1 MEESEMSSKSTT
13 KTVLWSFLEQGG
25 SKVVSLFVQIAL
37 ARLLS
42 PEAFGIMAI
51 LLVVTNIADALAQGG
66 LGSALI
72 QRSKSDN
79 ATVSTAFWL
88 SIAFALVLFFAILLL
103 APILEGFY
111 GMPGLGIYLSVLSL
125 VVLFN
130 SVNSIQRSI
139 LQKAMDFKSLSVITI
154 CSAVVSGIVGVT
166 AAFAGLGVWALVG
179 QSLAQSVATC
189 ITMALKVSWRPTLI
203 FRRQEARELFSYGW
217 KIAATSILGVLYSG
231 ISDLVIGRACSATAL
246 GYYSQGR
253 KYPMAVISMATN
265 AIQNVMFPALA
276 LRQRDHDAFA
286 QTMRRALQAGTFVI
300 APLSLFCAA
309 AAEPIVTIL
318 LTEKW
323 LPCVPIFQMVC
334 ISHSVLMLTSVNP
347 RAYLAL
353 GRSDLF
359 LRIQVVKVLIGGIAI
374 CSVAVITRDIYLT
387 ALATCIS
394 TLFNTLVIDPL
405 FAQSTTGYSAFHQIK
420 DIFPTVLLAVGAA
433 GAAYGISFLVNNHVL
448 LLAVQAL
455 VFCVIYFVV
464 ARALK
469 IEGMREALNAF
480 RSLVSKRKDRAER

>member
-1 MEESEMSSKSTT
+1 MPSKSTA

-25 SKVVSLFVQIAL
+25 SKVVSLLVQIAL

-88 SIAFALVLFFAILLL
+88 SVAFALVLLLAVLLL
-103 APILEGFY
+103 APVLEDFY
-111 GMPGLGIYLSVLSL
+111 GMPGLGSYLSILSL

-130 SVNSIQRSI
+130 SANSIQRSI
-139 LQKAMDFKSLSVITI
+139 LQKAMDFKSLSVTTI
-154 CSAVVSGIVGVT
+154 CSAVVSGVIGVA
-166 AAFAGLGVWALVG
+166 AAFAGLGVWALVA
-179 QSLAQSVATC
+179 QSLSQSVATC
-189 ITMALKVSWRPTLI
+189 IMMALKVPWRPTLT
-203 FRRQEARELFSYGW
+203 FRRQEAKELFSYGW
-217 KIAATSILGVLYSG
+217 KIAATSILGVHYSG
-231 ISDLVIGRACSATAL
+231 ISDLVVGRASSATSL

-253 KYPMAVISMATN
+253 KYPMAVISMGTN

-276 LRQRDHDAFA
+276 LRQRDRDAFVQA
-286 QTMRRALQAGTFVI
+286 MRRALQTGTFVI

-318 LTEKW
+318 LTGKW

-359 LRIQVVKVLIGGIAI
+359 LRMQVIKVLIGGVAI
-374 CSVAVITRDIYLT
+374 CSVAVLTGDIYLT
-387 ALATCIS
+387 AFATCIS

-405 FAQSTTGYSAFHQIK
+405 FARITTGYSASHQIK

-433 GAAYGISFLVNNHVL
+433 GVAYGISSLVEDCVL
-448 LLAVQAL
+448 LLAAQTI
-455 VFCVIYFVV
+455 VFWVIYFAA
-464 ARALK
+464 ARMLK
-469 IEGMREALNAF
+469 LEGMRDALSTF
-480 RSLVSKRKDRAER
+480 RSLVNKRKDKAKR

>member
-1 MEESEMSSKSTT
+1 
-13 KTVLWSFLEQGG
+13 
-25 SKVVSLFVQIAL
+25 
-37 ARLLS
+37 
-42 PEAFGIMAI
+42 
-51 LLVVTNIADALAQGG
+51 
-66 LGSALI
+66 
-72 QRSKSDN
+72 
-79 ATVSTAFWL
+79 
-88 SIAFALVLFFAILLL
+88 
-103 APILEGFY
+103 
-111 GMPGLGIYLSVLSL
+111 
-125 VVLFN
+125 
-130 SVNSIQRSI
+130 
-139 LQKAMDFKSLSVITI
+139 
-154 CSAVVSGIVGVT
+154 
-166 AAFAGLGVWALVG
+166 
-179 QSLAQSVATC
+179 
-189 ITMALKVSWRPTLI
+189 
-203 FRRQEARELFSYGW
+203 
-217 KIAATSILGVLYSG
+217 
-231 ISDLVIGRACSATAL
+231 
-246 GYYSQGR
+246 
-253 KYPMAVISMATN
+253 
-265 AIQNVMFPALA
+265 
-276 LRQRDHDAFA
+276 
-286 QTMRRALQAGTFVI
+286 
-300 APLSLFCAA
+300 
-309 AAEPIVTIL
+309 
-318 LTEKW
+318 
-323 LPCVPIFQMVC
+323 MVC